1 MYYTGIDLHKS
12 FSHLTTVDE
21 KGDVIEQQKIYNH
34 PDKII
39 NYFQKLGDT
48 HKAVVESTNGWYWIA
63 DLLHGNGI
71 EMVLANTNK
80 LKAISTAKIKT
91 DQIDSTTMAQLLRI
105 DYIPEAHQIDPVLRD
120 KRDLMRARLRLIQRK
135 TCVVNSICRL
145 TEKFNVTDPDD
156 LPGLFQFQYK
166 QLDEHVNFL
175 SEQVKELEKTI
186 YPQVV
191 LNEDVQRILW
201 IPGIGKISAF
211 TIFLEVGD
219 FSRFPTEKQFFSY
232 SRVVPAASNSGGK
245 CKHSKKE
252 SKAGNNYLKIV
263 FNDAAVCA
271 YTNYPEIRDFYQRK
285 CRKKNKHLARNLVA
299 KELARIVY
307 HVITKKSDYD
317 FTFKGKKLS
326 RVKVRHW
333 PSPTSPG
340 TVLDPRD
347 PH

>member
-1 MYYTGIDLHKS
+1 MFYTGIDLHKN

-21 KGDVIEQQKIYNH
+21 KGTVVEQQKIFNN
-34 PDKII
+34 PEQIV
-39 NYFQKLGDT
+39 NYFRSIGNT

-71 EMVLANTNK
+71 ELVLANANQ

-105 DYIPEAHQIDPVLRD
+105 DYVPEAHQIDPVLRD
-120 KRDLMRARLRLIQRK
+120 KRDLMRARLRMIQRR
-135 TCVVNSICRL
+135 TCVVNSVCRL
-145 TEKFNVTDPDD
+145 MEKFNVTNPDD
-156 LPGLFQFQYK
+156 LPGLYQFQYQ
-166 QLDEHVNFL
+166 QLNRHLDFL
-175 SEQVKELEKTI
+175 NEQVKELEKTI
-186 YPQVV
+186 YPLVV

-211 TIFLEVGD
+211 TIHLEVGD
-219 FSRFPTEKQFFSY
+219 FLRFPTEKHFFSY

-307 HVITKKSDYD
+307 HVATKQCDYD
-317 FTFKGKKLS
+317 FTFKGKKLT
-326 RVKVRHW
+326 RVKVCRW
-333 PSPTSPG
+333 LRSTSPG
-340 TVLDPRD
+340 TQLDP
-347 PH
+347 

>member
-1 MYYTGIDLHKS
+1 MFYTGIDLHKS

-21 KGDVIEQQKIYNH
+21 KGMIVEQQKIFNN
-34 PDKII
+34 PEQII
-39 NYFQKLGDT
+39 NYFRSIGNT

-71 EMVLANTNK
+71 DLVLANANQ

-105 DYIPEAHQIDPVLRD
+105 DYIPEAHQIDPCLRD
-120 KRDLMRARLRLIQRK
+120 KRDLMRARLRMIQRK
-135 TCVVNSICRL
+135 TCVVNSVCRL
-145 TEKFNVTDPDD
+145 MEKFNVTDPDD
-156 LPGLFQFQYK
+156 LPGLYQFQYQ
-166 QLDEHVNFL
+166 QLNRHVDFL
-175 SEQVKELEKTI
+175 TEQVKELEKTI

-201 IPGIGKISAF
+201 IPGIGKINAF
-211 TIFLEVGD
+211 TIHLEVGD
-219 FSRFPTEKQFFSY
+219 FLRFPTEKHFFSY

-245 CKHSKKE
+245 FKHGNKE
-252 SKAGNNYLKIV
+252 SKAGNKYLKIV

-271 YTNYPEIRDFYQRK
+271 YTQYPEIRDFYQKK

-307 HVITKKSDYD
+307 HVVTKQCDYD
-317 FTFKGKKLS
+317 FTFKGKKLT
-326 RVKVRHW
+326 RMKVCRW
-333 PSPTSPG
+333 LRSTSPG
-340 TVLDPRD
+340 TQLDP
-347 PH
+347 

>member
-1 MYYTGIDLHKS
+1 MFYTGIDLHKN

-21 KGDVIEQQKIYNH
+21 KGMIVDQQKIYNK
-34 PDKII
+34 PEQIV
-39 NYFQKLGDT
+39 NYFKSIGNA

-71 EMVLANTNK
+71 ELILANTNQ

-91 DQIDSTTMAQLLRI
+91 DQIDSATMAQLLRI
-105 DYIPEAHQIDPVLRD
+105 DYVPEAHQIDPILRD
-120 KRDLMRARLRLIQRK
+120 KRDLMRARLRLIQRR
-135 TCVVNSICRL
+135 TCVVNSISRL
-145 TEKFNVTDPDD
+145 TEKFNVTNPDD
-156 LPGLFQFQYK
+156 LPGLYRFQYQ
-166 QLDEHVNFL
+166 QLNRHVNFMN
-175 SEQVKELEKTI
+175 EQVKELDKTI

-211 TIFLEVGD
+211 TIHLEVGD
-219 FSRFPTEKQFFSY
+219 FLRFPTEKHFFSY

-245 CKHSKKE
+245 CKHGKIE
-252 SKAGNNYLKIV
+252 SKAGNNYLKII

-271 YTNYPEIRDFYQRK
+271 YTNYPEIRDFYQNK

-307 HVITKKSDYD
+307 HTVTKKCDYD
-317 FTFKGKKLS
+317 FTFKGKALS
-326 RVKVRHW
+326 RVKVCHW
-333 PSPTSPG
+333 PRSISPG
-340 TVLDPRD
+340 TELDP
-347 PH
+347 

>member
-21 KGDVIEQQKIYNH
+21 KGVVVEQQKIYNH

-39 NYFQKLGDT
+39 KYFQRLGDT

-120 KRDLMRARLRLIQRK
+120 KRDLMRARLRMIQRK
-135 TCVVNSICRL
+135 TCVMNSVCRL
-145 TEKFNVTDPDD
+145 MEKFNVTDPDD
-156 LPGLFQFQYK
+156 LPGFYQFQYQ
-166 QLDEHVNFL
+166 QLDKHINFL
-175 SEQVKELEKTI
+175 NDQIKELEKTI

-191 LNEDVQRILW
+191 FNEDVQRILW

-245 CKHSKKE
+245 CKHGKKE

-271 YTNYPEIRDFYQRK
+271 YTNYPEVRDFYQRK

-317 FTFKGKKLS
+317 FTFKGKKLT

-347 PH
+347 PQ